1 MVRSRHRLFLALEL
15 PVALRNRLA
24 ECAREL
30 AAEFPELRATAEADL
45 HLTLVF
51 LGERSPASALAVAER
66 LAELSWAGP
75 VRLQIRGLGVFP
87 SRGAPRV
94 VWAGVEDPSGRA
106 AALQRSLAE
115 SMQDLLG
122 LAPEPSWLPH
132 VTLARPRRGHGL
144 EGLRARLDCLG
155 ASVGPWRVAIGEVVL
170 FESRPE
176 LRVRG
181 AGSDSRYRAV
191 ARRGL
196 DG

>member
-1 MVRSRHRLFLALEL
+1 MVRSRHRLFLAFEL
-15 PVALRNRLA
+15 PAALRDRLA
-24 ECAREL
+24 ECSRGL
-30 AAEFPELRATAEADL
+30 VAEFPELRATEQADL

-66 LAELSWAGP
+66 LAQFAWAEP
-75 VRLQIRGLGVFP
+75 VRLQVRGLGVFP
-87 SRGAPRV
+87 SSGPPRV
-94 VWAGVEDPSGRA
+94 VWAGVEDPSGQA

-115 SMQDLLG
+115 SMQDLLR

-132 VTLARPRRGHGL
+132 VTLARPRRGSRLIGF
-144 EGLRARLDCLG
+144 RARLDSLG
-155 ASVGPWRVAIGEVVL
+155 ASVGPWHITIGEVVL

-176 LRVRG
+176 LRVRV